1 MTQGNPNRREICIGI
16 GTSLIGSLAFS
27 NSVYSANPP
36 TKFASKTSDLVGNIR
51 HIVSR
56 KEDTLLDIARNNKLG
71 YVEIL
76 AANPGVDPWIPGE
89 GTKITLPTGHLL
101 PNGPRKGV
109 LLNLVDQRLYYF
121 PADGGPTQSYPI
133 GTGQEA
139 WDTPRGSTKIVRKK
153 RNPSWY
159 VPKSIRKEDPEL
171 PAIVKPGPDNPLG
184 QHALYLGWAA
194 YLIHGTNNPWG
205 VGRRVSH
212 GCIRMYP
219 EDIKS
224 LFPRIPVGTQVTV
237 VSQEM
242 KTGWV
247 DGQLMVEVHPN
258 LEQNIEIEK
267 GAKPT
272 PTPIPEMVYRVVQ
285 AAGEKAK
292 LINWKKVR
300 KLAGERSGLPVPV
313 LKPTPENNKESASRS

>member
-1 MTQGNPNRREICIGI
+1 MTRENLSRREMCIGI
-16 GTSLIGSLAFS
+16 GAGLMGSLVFPG
-27 NSVYSANPP
+27 SVLSANPAP
-36 TKFASKTSDLVGNIR
+36 AKSRKSDLVGAVR
-51 HIVSR
+51 HTLSR

-71 YVEIL
+71 YVEML
-76 AANPGVDPWIPGE
+76 AANPGVDPWLPGD

-101 PNGPRKGV
+101 PSGPRQGL

-121 PADGGPTQSYPI
+121 PADGGSTQSYPI

-139 WDTPRGSTKIVRKK
+139 WDTPRGTTKIVRKK

-224 LFPRIPVGTQVTV
+224 LFPQIPVGAPVTV

-247 DGQLMVEVHPN
+247 NGELLMEVHPN
-258 LEQNIEIEK
+258 LDQNVEIEK

-272 PTPIPEMVYRVVQ
+272 PTLIPEMVYRVVQ
-285 AAGEKAK
+285 AAGDKAK
-292 LINWKKVR
+292 LIDWKKVKKIAR
-300 KLAGERSGLPVPV
+300 NRSGLPVPV
-313 LKPTPENNKESASRS
+313 LKPTLDSNKEPASKT

>member
-1 MTQGNPNRREICIGI
+1 MTGENPNRREICIGI
-16 GTSLIGSLAFS
+16 GTGVISSFGFS
-27 NSVYSANPP
+27 RALSANSEKTVSP
-36 TKFASKTSDLVGNIR
+36 SKIPDLVGNVR
-51 HIVSR
+51 QIVSR

-71 YVEIL
+71 FVELL

-89 GTKITLPTGHLL
+89 GTKLTLPTGHLI

-121 PADGGPTQSYPI
+121 PANGGPPQTYPI

-139 WDTPRGSTKIVRKK
+139 WDTPKGSTKIVRKK

-171 PAIVKPGPDNPLG
+171 PPVVKPGPDNPLG
-184 QHALYLGWAA
+184 KHALYLGWAA

-219 EDIKS
+219 EDIKH
-224 LFPRIPVGTQVTV
+224 LFPQIPIGTPVTV

-247 DGQLMVEVHPN
+247 AGQLMMEAHPN
-258 LEQNIEIEK
+258 LEQNIEIER
-267 GAKPT
+267 GEKPT
-272 PTPIPEMVYRVVQ
+272 PAPIPEMVYRIVQ
-285 AAGEKAK
+285 AAGKETKRIDWQK
-292 LINWKKVR
+292 VKKIAR
-300 KLAGERSGLPVPV
+300 ERSGLPVPV
-313 LKPTPENNKESASRS
+313 LKPTQDSNKESASKT